1 MDWTLPLDAI
11 DMERAI
17 QLRAQFSACCSEIAA
32 NDSGVDA
39 VADAI
44 AKFLAQTTSADL
56 PPPARPIWQDRVT
69 HPLRAD
75 PAKPLPERAVASIR
89 SWPSARARELH
100 AALVEVE
107 AILVE
112 AENEAHHEAIY
123 VEISRTYS

>member
-1 MDWTLPLDAI
+1 MDWTLPLDAV

-17 QLRAQFSACCSEIAA
+17 QLRAQFTACCSEIAA
-32 NDSGVDA
+32 NDRVVDA
-39 VADAI
+39 VAAAI
-44 AKFLAQTTSADL
+44 TRHLARTTSADL
-56 PPPARPIWQDRVT
+56 PPPARPIWQDRVA

-75 PAKPLPERAVASIR
+75 PVKPLPARAIASIR
-89 SWPSARARELH
+89 SWPSARARELQS
-100 AALVEVE
+100 ALVEIE

>member
-11 DMERAI
+11 DLERAM
-17 QLRAQFSACCSEIAA
+17 QLRARFTACCSEIAA

-39 VADAI
+39 VAAAI
-44 AKFLAQTTSADL
+44 AKHLSPTTSADL
-56 PPPARPIWQDRVT
+56 PPPARPIWQDRVA
-69 HPLRAD
+69 HLLKAD
-75 PAKPLPERAVASIR
+75 PAKPLSERAVRSIR
-89 SWPSARARELH
+89 SWPSARAVELH
-100 AALVEVE
+100 AALSEIE